1 MATSRKGDRP
11 GLRLPRPRR
20 HRHLLPLLSG
30 LVLALLFIHLFAR
43 LPVELGGFLFEAAA
57 RLDWPPKTRLLIPPV
72 GEIRAATHTAPV
84 SFHITLWSVDMEVV
98 HALLEPAQAPGSDGA
113 ARIPWP
119 LPDGRGW
126 AHIDDLGH
134 ALAAAVRRAA
144 GALLLRAGLL
154 GLAGG
159 VLGALVAGG
168 WRPVRRWL
176 AAGAL
181 GAAAGCLLLL
191 PAYATY
197 SVRAFSA
204 ARYTGIIEAAPW
216 MIETVQEGL
225 GRVEELGHRLR
236 TIAGNLYTL
245 FERIDHLGDLGL
257 PPADLIVLHVSD
269 LHNNVAALDLV
280 QAVARRFTVDFII
293 DTGDVTDWAT
303 SLEADLAADVGSLG
317 LPYLITP
324 GNHESPLVV
333 ERLRATPNVRVLAD
347 ELVTV
352 MGLRIYGFTDPGAS
366 SPSPR
371 AMSPEEAADRARQIA
386 AAVAQLD
393 EPVDII
399 AVHNHRV
406 AELLPDGLAQA
417 ILFGHN
423 HRLAVQTDRPTVRI
437 NAGTTGAAG
446 IRGLQSSE
454 PVPYSLVIL
463 YFSRRPPGSP
473 PALEGA
479 ADERAAGRRA
489 ADAEG
494 AVTGEGA
501 GADGAGVHGQAAPD
515 DPGAAGPAEQDAP
528 LRLAVID
535 TIRVY
540 TLPARALTL
549 ERIVLDRPAALLPD
563 RPSGMLDPD
572 PTKS

>member
-1 MATSRKGDRP
+1 MPHLA
-11 GLRLPRPRR
+11 GLA
-20 HRHLLPLLSG
+20 
-30 LVLALLFIHLFAR
+30 LALLFIHLFAR

-72 GEIRAATHTAPV
+72 GEIRAATHGGPV
-84 SFHITLWSVDMEVV
+84 SFHITLWSVDMDAV
-98 HALLEPAQAPGSDGA
+98 HALLEPDPSPGNAPA
-113 ARIPWP
+113 APIPWP
-119 LPDGRGW
+119 LAEGRRW
-126 AHIDDLGH
+126 AHLDDLGD
-134 ALAAAVRRAA
+134 ALAAAIRRAA
-144 GALLLRAGLL
+144 RDLLLRAAAL

-159 VLGALVAGG
+159 VLGALVVGG
-168 WRPVRRWL
+168 WHPLRRWL
-176 AAGAL
+176 TAGAL
-181 GAAAGCLLLL
+181 GAAAGLLLL
-191 PAYATY
+191 VPAYGTY
-197 SVRAFSA
+197 SVRAFSS

-225 GRVEELGHRLR
+225 GRVEELGSRLR
-236 TIAGNLYTL
+236 TIAANLYTL
-245 FERIDHLGDLGL
+245 FERIDHLGELGL

-280 QAVARRFTVDFII
+280 QAVARRFAVDFII

-303 SLEADLAADVGSLG
+303 SWEADLAAGVGSLG

-352 MGLRIYGFTDPGAS
+352 MGLRIYGFSDPGAL

-371 AMSPEEAADRARQIA
+371 SMTPEEAAARAGHIA
-386 AAVAQLD
+386 AAVAELA

-423 HRLAVQTDRPTVRI
+423 HRLAVDTDRPTVRI

-463 YFSRRPPGSP
+463 YFSRRPPGTPLRSDGKGDGKGDD
-473 PALEGA
+473 PAVGGPSRA
-479 ADERAAGRRA
+479 GDEAAAG
-489 ADAEG
+489 DGPSTGNEG
-494 AVTGEGA
+494 GAGEG
-501 GADGAGVHGQAAPD
+501 
-515 DPGAAGPAEQDAP
+515 P

-549 ERIVLDRPAALLPD
+549 ERIVLDRSRPAEGPADSHRSAEPGSSEGSRPAALLPAL
-563 RPSGMLDPD
+563 PSGMLDPD

>member
-1 MATSRKGDRP
+1 
-11 GLRLPRPRR
+11 
-20 HRHLLPLLSG
+20 
-30 LVLALLFIHLFAR
+30 
-43 LPVELGGFLFEAAA
+43 
-57 RLDWPPKTRLLIPPV
+57 
-72 GEIRAATHTAPV
+72 
-84 SFHITLWSVDMEVV
+84 
-98 HALLEPAQAPGSDGA
+98 
-113 ARIPWP
+113 
-119 LPDGRGW
+119 
-126 AHIDDLGH
+126 
-134 ALAAAVRRAA
+134 
-144 GALLLRAGLL
+144 
-154 GLAGG
+154 
-159 VLGALVAGG
+159 VAGG
-168 WRPVRRWL
+168 WPPDRRWL

-257 PPADLIVLHVSD
+257 PPADLIVLHGSD